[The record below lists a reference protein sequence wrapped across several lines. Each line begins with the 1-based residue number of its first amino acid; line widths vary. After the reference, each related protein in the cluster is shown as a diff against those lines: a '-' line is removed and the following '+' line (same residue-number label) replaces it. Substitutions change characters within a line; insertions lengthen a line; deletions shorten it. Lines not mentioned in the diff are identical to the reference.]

1 MQAPLVLAAAQLGAR
16 EQLLEQHLF
25 RILSVWLPVGFRW
38 APVSQLYCPLAVE

>member
-25 RILSVWLPVGFRW
+25 RTLSVWLPAGFRL